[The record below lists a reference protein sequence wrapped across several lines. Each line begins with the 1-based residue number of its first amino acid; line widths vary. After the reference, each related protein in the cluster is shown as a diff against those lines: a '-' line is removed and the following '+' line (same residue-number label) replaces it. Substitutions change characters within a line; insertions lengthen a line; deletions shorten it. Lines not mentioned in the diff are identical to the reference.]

1 MGLQLDHPQNRRGG
15 VVVIKTK
22 GERLTLSLNAI
33 LIALLCIIMIYP
45 FWYQISLSV
54 SDAIKAR
61 QGGAFL
67 MPRGFSLAA
76 YKTVLTSSA
85 MGYGF
90 GNTLF
95 VTIAGTVL
103 SLLITSATAY
113 PLSRKDLPMHKLFTM
128 MVVFTFV
135 FSGGMIP
142 TFLVVRELGLIN
154 SHWSLI
160 LPVLVASYNVLIMR
174 NFFANIPAEIEES
187 AHIDGAGDIR
197 IFFSLILPLSG
208 PVLAT
213 VGLWLAVGYWNNYFN
228 ALLYINRREMR
239 VLQQILMEII
249 NSSRADNVLNVE
261 NAAGITPET
270 VKAASIMVISIPIL
284 CMYPFLQKFFVKGVM
299 VGSVKG

>member
-1 MGLQLDHPQNRRGG
+1 
-15 VVVIKTK
+15 VVIKTK

>member
-1 MGLQLDHPQNRRGG
+1 M
-15 VVVIKTK
+15 IKSK
-22 GERLTLSLNAI
+22 DDRILLAVNAAV
-33 LIALLCIIMIYP
+33 IALISVMMIYP
-45 FWYQISLSV
+45 FWYQISLSL
-54 SDAIKAR
+54 SDAVKAR

-67 MPRGFSLAA
+67 IPRGFSLES
-76 YKTVLTSSA
+76 YKTVLSSSA

-90 GNTLF
+90 VNTLK
-95 VTIAGTVL
+95 VTLIGTLL
-103 SLLITSATAY
+103 SLLVTSTTAY
-113 PLSRKDLPMHKLFTM
+113 PLSRKDLPMHRFFTW
-128 MVVFTFV
+128 MVVFTFI

-154 SHWSLI
+154 SYWALI
-160 LPVLVASYNVLIMR
+160 LPSLVASYNVLIMR
-174 NFFANIPAEIEES
+174 NFFSNIPKEVEES
-187 AHIDGAGDIR
+187 AYIDGAGDIR

-228 ALLYINRREMR
+228 ALLYISRRDMR

-249 NSSRADNVLNVE
+249 NSSRADDVLNVE

-284 CMYPFLQKFFVKGVM
+284 LVYPFVQKFFVKGVM
-299 VGSVKG
+299 MGAVKG

>member
-1 MGLQLDHPQNRRGG
+1 MGLQLDHSQNRRGG

-22 GERLTLSLNAI
+22 GERLTLTVNAI

-45 FWYQISLSV
+45 FWYQISLSI

-90 GNTLF
+90 INTLF
-95 VTIAGTVL
+95 VTVVGTVL

-154 SHWSLI
+154 SPWSLI

-174 NFFANIPAEIEES
+174 NFFANIPAEL
-187 AHIDGAGDIR
+187 A
-197 IFFSLILPLSG
+197 SLP
-208 PVLAT
+208 
-213 VGLWLAVGYWNNYFN
+213 
-228 ALLYINRREMR
+228 
-239 VLQQILMEII
+239 
-249 NSSRADNVLNVE
+249 
-261 NAAGITPET
+261 
-270 VKAASIMVISIPIL
+270 
-284 CMYPFLQKFFVKGVM
+284 
-299 VGSVKG
+299 GSVK

>member
-1 MGLQLDHPQNRRGG
+1 M
-15 VVVIKTK
+15 IKTK
-22 GERLTLSLNAI
+22 GERLTLSINAL
-33 LIALLCIIMIYP
+33 LIAMLCIIMIYP
-45 FWYQISLSV
+45 FWYQISLSI
-54 SDAIKAR
+54 SDAIQAR
-61 QGGAFL
+61 QGGSFL
-67 MPRGFSLAA
+67 LPRGFSLTA

-95 VTIAGTVL
+95 VTIVGTLL
-103 SLLITSATAY
+103 SLFVTSATAY
-113 PLSRKDLPMHKLFTM
+113 PLSRKDLPMKRLFSM

-174 NFFANIPAEIEES
+174 NFFAHIPAEIEES

-284 CMYPFLQKFFVKGVM
+284 CMYPFLQRFFVKGVM

>member
-1 MGLQLDHPQNRRGG
+1 M
-15 VVVIKTK
+15 IKTK
-22 GERLTLSLNAI
+22 GDKLVLTINAA
-33 LIALLCIIMIYP
+33 LIALISVIMIYP
-45 FWYQISLSV
+45 FWYQISLSL
-54 SDAIKAR
+54 SDAVQAR

-67 MPRGFSLAA
+67 IPRGFSLTA
-76 YKTVLTSSA
+76 YKTVLSSTA

-90 GNTLF
+90 VNTVF
-95 VTIAGTVL
+95 VTVLGTVL
-103 SLLITSATAY
+103 SLMVTSTTAY
-113 PLSRKDLPMHKLFTM
+113 PLSRKDMPMHKLFTM
-128 MVVFTFV
+128 MVVFTFI

-154 SHWSLI
+154 SHWALI

-174 NFFANIPAEIEES
+174 NFFANIPKEMEES

-228 ALLYINRREMR
+228 AMLYINKREMR

-249 NSSRADNVLNVE
+249 NSSRADDVLNVE

-284 CMYPFLQKFFVKGVM
+284 CVYPFLQRFFVKGVM

>member
-1 MGLQLDHPQNRRGG
+1 M
-15 VVVIKTK
+15 IKTK
-22 GERLTLSLNAI
+22 GERLTLTVNAI

-45 FWYQISLSV
+45 FWYQISLSI

-90 GNTLF
+90 INTLF
-95 VTIAGTVL
+95 VTVVGTVL

-154 SHWSLI
+154 SPWSLI